1 MVACCRIRRI
11 SLGLALLAGLGILA
25 PYRADGRTWTDQKG
39 RTLEAKF
46 VRVSG
51 NEVVLEKGFKVIRV
65 PLDQLSEADR
75 QYVQKQLEA
84 EGQRLWTDVHGK
96 PLSARLLRMIGD
108 KVELREQDQKIQIP
122 FAKLSYDDQEFVR
135 KWFEE
140 RGQGNQVPKPDE
152 NSRVWTDAAGKK
164 VMASLQSVQQG
175 GRLRLRSYGLD
186 IRLNFDAL
194 SSADQEQLREELQ
207 AEGREELLLAVRPPK
222 EVATN
227 NPPVAPA
234 PVAPPPP
241 QPVVPRC
248 PRCGA
253 AMGTGELVCSACEAR
268 DLAAQR
274 ASATPP
280 PKPVVQPPPPAAASA
295 PMTES
300 ERQLY
305 GRGVSCLGISLV
317 LVGNIWIA
325 SIAFR
330 NGNPLVGLFCIF
342 CGLVALI
349 YGLMHPDE
357 GLGPV
362 GIQVVG
368 VIIQIA
374 GAVLFAV

>member
-1 MVACCRIRRI
+1 MAH
-11 SLGLALLAGLGILA
+11 A
-25 PYRADGRTWTDQKG
+25 RTWTDLKG
-39 RTLEAKF
+39 RTVEAKF

-84 EGQRLWTDVHGK
+84 EGQRIWTDVQGK
-96 PLSARLLRMIGD
+96 PLSARLLRMVEG

-135 KWFEE
+135 KWFDE
-140 RGQGNQVPKPDE
+140 RGQGNQVPKPDDK
-152 NSRVWTDAAGKK
+152 SRVWTDSAGKK

-186 IRLNFDAL
+186 IRLSFDAL
-194 SSADQEQLREELQ
+194 SSADQDQLREQLQ
-207 AEGREELLLAVRPPK
+207 AEGKEDLLLAVRPPT

-241 QPVVPRC
+241 PPAVPHC

-253 AMGTGELVCSACEAR
+253 AMGSGELVCSACEAH

-274 ASATPP
+274 ATATPP
-280 PKPVVQPPPPAAASA
+280 PQPVVQNPPPAVSA
-295 PMTES
+295 PMTEG
-300 ERQLY
+300 ERLLY
-305 GRGVSCLGISLV
+305 
-317 LVGNIWIA
+317 
-325 SIAFR
+325 
-330 NGNPLVGLFCIF
+330 
-342 CGLVALI
+342 
-349 YGLMHPDE
+349 
-357 GLGPV
+357 
-362 GIQVVG
+362 
-368 VIIQIA
+368 
-374 GAVLFAV
+374 

>member
-1 MVACCRIRRI
+1 MVACRCFRRI
-11 SLGLALLAGLGILA
+11 GLGLAVLAGLVIFSPRLA
-25 PYRADGRTWTDQKG
+25 QARTWTDQKG
-39 RTLEAKF
+39 HTIEAKF

-65 PLDQLSEADR
+65 RLDQLSEADR

-84 EGQRLWTDVHGK
+84 DGLRIWTDVHGK
-96 PLSARLLRMIGD
+96 PLSARLLRMVEG

-135 KWFEE
+135 KWFDE
-140 RGQGNQVPKPDE
+140 RGQGDQVPKPDDK
-152 NSRVWTDAAGKK
+152 SRVWTDSAGKK
-164 VMASLQSVQQG
+164 VMASLRSVQQG

-186 IRLNFDAL
+186 IRLTYDAL
-194 SSADQEQLREELQ
+194 SSADQDQLREQLQ
-207 AEGREELLLAVRPPK
+207 AEGKEDLLLAVRPPT

-227 NPPVAPA
+227 NPPMAPT

-241 QPVVPRC
+241 PPAVPHC

-253 AMGTGELVCSACEAR
+253 AMGSGELVCSACEAR

-274 ASATPP
+274 AAATPP
-280 PKPVVQPPPPAAASA
+280 PQPVVQNPPPAVSA
-295 PMTES
+295 PMTEG
-300 ERQLY
+300 ERLLY
-305 GRGVSCLGISLV
+305 TRSVSCLGMSLV
-317 LVGNIWIA
+317 VVGNIWIA

-330 NGNPLVGLFCIF
+330 NGNPIMGVLCLPCA
-342 CGLVALI
+342 LVALV